1 MVNFESLFD
10 AFKVLDVNDNPPV
23 FTQLRYDG
31 SVMEST
37 PSNRLV
43 LTVTA
48 TDIDT
53 TSDTIT
59 YSLDQQGE
67 MYFTI
72 GPRTG
77 EIKTSGRLLD
87 REETPVLYFQ
97 VKASDG
103 KGTGVAGIKV
113 CYGQASKC

>member
-1 MVNFESLFD
+1 
-10 AFKVLDVNDNPPV
+10 
-23 FTQLRYDG
+23 
-31 SVMEST
+31 MEDT
-37 PSNRLV
+37 PANRLV

-72 GPRTG
+72 GRRNG

-103 KGTGVAGIKV
+103 KGTGVAGVKV
-113 CYGQASKC
+113 GYAHDLKCRFWYG

>member
-1 MVNFESLFD
+1 
-10 AFKVLDVNDNPPV
+10 
-23 FTQLRYDG
+23 
-31 SVMEST
+31 MEGT
-37 PSNRLV
+37 PANRLV

-53 TSDTIT
+53 PSDSIS
-59 YSLDQQGE
+59 YSLDKQGE

-87 REETPVLYFQ
+87 REETPVLYFE

-103 KGTGVAGIKV
+103 NRTGVAGIKV

>member
-1 MVNFESLFD
+1 M
-10 AFKVLDVNDNPPV
+10 
-23 FTQLRYDG
+23 
-31 SVMEST
+31 
-37 PSNRLV
+37 
-43 LTVTA
+43 LTVSA

-67 MYFTI
+67 VYFTI

-77 EIKTSGRLLD
+77 EIKTGGRLLD

-97 VKASDG
+97 VKVSDG

-113 CYGQASKC
+113 GCGHA

>member
-1 MVNFESLFD
+1 M
-10 AFKVLDVNDNPPV
+10 
-23 FTQLRYDG
+23 FTKLQYNG
-31 SVMEST
+31 SVMEGT
-37 PSNRLV
+37 PANRLV

-48 TDIDT
+48 TDVDT

-67 MYFTI
+67 VYFTI

-103 KGTGVAGIKV
+103 KGTGVAGIKG
-113 CYGQASKC
+113 CCG